1 MDGTTERIE
10 VKGSSDCEE
19 NDLTPCKWRNNM
31 KIAVTTS
38 GPTLNDK
45 VDPRF
50 GRCAWFMVVETDTM
64 DFEALENPNTV
75 LGGGAGIQ
83 SAQLMLKHDVKFVL
97 TGNCG
102 PNAFQTLEAAGIKI
116 IVGVS
121 GTVRQAIE
129 QFKSG
134 AFSTAPNSNVASHF
148 GTGAGGADPTAA
160 DIQPPAQQT
169 GGGMGM
175 GQGMGGGR
183 GMGRGMGMGGVAS
196 SAPGMTG
203 EPGLDSLKAQAQA
216 LEEQLKAINAQ
227 ISATEQ
233 KGK

>member
-1 MDGTTERIE
+1 
-10 VKGSSDCEE
+10 
-19 NDLTPCKWRNNM
+19 M

-64 DFEALENPNTV
+64 DFEALENPNTA

-148 GTGAGGADPTAA
+148 GMGAGGADPTTAG
-160 DIQPPAQQT
+160 IQPPAQQA

-183 GMGRGMGMGGVAS
+183 GGGRGMGRGMGMGGGMGSGMGGVAP

-203 EPGLDSLKAQAQA
+203 EPGLNSLKAQAQA
-216 LEEQLKAINAQ
+216 LQEQLKAINAQ